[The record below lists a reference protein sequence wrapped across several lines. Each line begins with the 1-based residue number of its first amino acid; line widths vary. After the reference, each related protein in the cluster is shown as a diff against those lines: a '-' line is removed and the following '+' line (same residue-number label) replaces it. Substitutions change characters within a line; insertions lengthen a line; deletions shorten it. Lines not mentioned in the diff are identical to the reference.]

1 MQAQNACFETKES
14 FVLEATLNFKLLEQC
29 SKCGA
34 CFSICPSC
42 MHIPGYDPRAVIRDI
57 LDGNHDKWLS
67 SRHIWQCLE
76 CHHCLEICYQHYGF
90 ENAMTALRTI
100 AAKKGI
106 HPTQVKRGW
115 EMFVKTSRLGEPALP
130 ARKKLGL
137 PEPKASG
144 ADEFKKLYA
153 MLKAAR
159 EKKENPEGKGS
170 E

>member
-1 MQAQNACFETKES
+1 M
-14 FVLEATLNFKLLEQC
+14 
-29 SKCGA
+29 
-34 CFSICPSC
+34 
-42 MHIPGYDPRAVIRDI
+42 
-57 LDGNHDKWLS
+57 
-67 SRHIWQCLE
+67 
-76 CHHCLEICYQHYGF
+76 CYQHYGF

-144 ADEFKKLYA
+144 AEEFKKLFA
-153 MLKAAR
+153 FLKAAR
-159 EKKENPEGKGS
+159 EKHENPEGKGS